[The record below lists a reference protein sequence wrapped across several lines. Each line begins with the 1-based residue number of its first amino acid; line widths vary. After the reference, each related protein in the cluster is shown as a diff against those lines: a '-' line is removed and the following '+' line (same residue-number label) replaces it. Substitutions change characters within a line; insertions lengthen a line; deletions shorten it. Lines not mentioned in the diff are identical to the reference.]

1 MKAKLH
7 RCWSRHYMLQRLGI
21 RNGKEDTKTREDRC
35 EAAPARVPA
44 LVGVATPSPPGSGG
58 AGDTLSIW
66 SKPGSQNT
74 LATKPPNSGGF
85 TLDRRGVG
93 RQAQT
98 ARVSATA
105 ATVRSDV
112 ARITLRRR
120 QIRGDEIIFSDRR
133 DRIRDMVIFLHC
145 YSGRHVV
152 LLAINMGIARLRRHV
167 GRMKLW

>member
-1 MKAKLH
+1 MATRHDQSANCQLRQVILAEVCFCSDWEFEMARKTGKPEKIVAKL
-7 RCWSRHYMLQRLGI
+7 RRLGC
-21 RNGKEDTKTREDRC
+21 RRLSVWPRHPHQNPAAQETHYRSGQSRDPRTRSR
-35 EAAPARVPA
+35 
-44 LVGVATPSPPGSGG
+44 
-58 AGDTLSIW
+58 
-66 SKPGSQNT
+66 QN
-74 LATKPPNSGGF
+74 PPNSGGF

-133 DRIRDMVIFLHC
+133 DRIRDMVRFLHC
-145 YSGRHVV
+145 
-152 LLAINMGIARLRRHV
+152 
-167 GRMKLW
+167 